1 MKNHRRS
8 TLICVLAAGL
18 AWSLPGAA
26 QEAWPNKPVRLVV
39 PFAPGGSTDVVAR
52 MMAQKL
58 TELWGQTVV
67 VDNRA
72 GVGGNLGADIVA
84 KSPADG
90 YTLLFASGSITIN
103 PQLYKRMPFDTRK
116 DLVPITNVASGP
128 MLVVVPFAPGGSTD
142 VIARMMAQKLT
153 ELWGQTSVVDNRA
166 GAGGNLGADIV
177 AKSPADGY
185 TLLFGTGSITINP
198 QLYKKMPFDSR
209 KDLVPITNVKELI
222 AAAKAKPG
230 TINFGSAGV
239 GSQVHLAGENFANA
253 AGIDIVHVP
262 YKGEAP
268 AYTDLI
274 AHQTQMMVGNFAA
287 ASALLGKGRLR
298 ALAVTGKQR
307 SPLMPELPTVAES
320 GLPGFENTGW
330 FGLLAPAGTPPAIL
344 AKVHAD
350 SAKVLAG
357 TDTKA
362 RLYVQGM
369 TPVGNTPSDFA
380 KAMDAESVYWATVV
394 KNRKL
399 TAN

>member
-1 MKNHRRS
+1 MKSHRRS
-8 TLICVLAAGL
+8 TLICLLAAGF
-18 AWSLPGAA
+18 AWNLPATA
-26 QEAWPNKPVRLVV
+26 QEAWPSKPVRLVV

-58 TELWGQTVV
+58 SELWGQTVV
-67 VDNRA
+67 VDNRSGA
-72 GVGGNLGADIVA
+72 GGNLGADIVV

-103 PQLYKRMPFDTRK
+103 PQLYKRMPFDTKK

-128 MLVVVPFAPGGSTD
+128 MLIVVPD
-142 VIARMMAQKLT
+142 
-153 ELWGQTSVVDNRA
+153 D
-166 GAGGNLGADIV
+166 
-177 AKSPADGY
+177 SPAKTVRD
-185 TLLFGTGSITINP
+185 
-198 QLYKKMPFDSR
+198 
-209 KDLVPITNVKELI
+209 LI
-222 AAAKAKPG
+222 AMAKDKPG
-230 TINFGSAGV
+230 TVNFGSAGV
-239 GSQVHLAGENFANA
+239 GSQVHLAGENFADA

-268 AYTDLI
+268 AYTDLMG
-274 AHQTQMMVGNFAA
+274 HQTQMMVGNFAA

-307 SPLMPELPTVAES
+307 SAQLPDVPTAAES

-344 AKVHAD
+344 AKVRAD
-350 SAKVLAG
+350 SVKVLAA

-369 TPVGNTPSDFA
+369 TPVGNTSVAFS
-380 KAMDAESVYWATVV
+380 KAMDDESQHWATVV